1 MLNRLWLCV
10 VLPGLVACRDGGHGW
25 RSALRDYARPD
36 TVERLHVVLNGERAR
51 GDTARRL
58 NKALAEKN
66 QYLLTQLGD
75 LSRIVNEIDRDLSGY
90 STARQ
95 VRPLTPTGEMDDAS
109 GERELLETKRQRIAT
124 NLGRLTSQ
132 LRMTDSLWHSA
143 VASDSSSRAS
153 LASSAE
159 TLAMFRTLAENR
171 AIQFADFEQRI
182 DSLEIENR
190 ALADERDRMR
200 DSLSRLSTRVSRVYY
215 AVGTKEE
222 LLASGVIR
230 EITVAKKTWKGWQRE
245 RQLVPSREGEL
256 SRLASAPTGSLG
268 NSHADGDEAD
278 VEQQGVLRAPE
289 NGELREVD
297 RYRDTVLV
305 LPPMRRGRMRVL
317 STQEF
322 RFADGVGRD
331 GRVNANSGRLHI
343 TDPEGFWEGGRYLV
357 VLVER

>member
-58 NKALAEKN
+58 NKELAEKN

-75 LSRIVNEIDRDLSGY
+75 LSRIVNDIDRDLSGY
-90 STARQ
+90 SAERQ
-95 VRPLTPTGEMDDAS
+95 VRPLTPSGEMDDGA

-132 LRMTDSLWHSA
+132 LRMTDSLWQSA
-143 VASDSSSRAS
+143 VASDKSSRAA

-190 ALADERDRMR
+190 ALADERNRMR
-200 DSLSRLSTRVSRVYY
+200 DSLSRLSVRVSRVYY
-215 AVGTKEE
+215 VVGTKEE

-245 RQLVPSREGEL
+245 SQLVPSREGEL
-256 SRLASAPTGSLG
+256 SRLASARGSLG
-268 NSHADGDEAD
+268 ASTVDGDEAD

-289 NGELREVD
+289 YGELREVD

-305 LPPMRRGRMRVL
+305 LPPLRRGRMRVL

-331 GRVNANSGRLHI
+331 GRVNANGGRLHI